1 MQIKLLAMAALIGS
15 ISAIKIEDDSDTN
28 GQNVAGTETWKDQYL
43 SGHNGADEDEIMDN
57 IFSRFSQEGR
67 TPSGHKTGQKL
78 LMKDDGKIAGGT
90 ILEAAHYLKPA
101 EVPAY
106 MDANFENAWNHF
118 DQNKEGWIR
127 YEESHTYQRYLQ
139 GKLNKL
145 DGAAGSIGDLN
156 SGGAQYNTLP
166 AGDEATVVGAVNAQT
181 AAL

>member
-1 MQIKLLAMAALIGS
+1 MNKFLAIAALI
-15 ISAIKIEDDSDTN
+15 SAIQAVKIADNSDPN
-28 GQNVAGTETWKDQYL
+28 GVNTAGTETYKDQIL

-57 IFSRFSQEGR
+57 VFSRFSKEGR

-78 LMKDDGKIAGGT
+78 LMKGDGKVAAGT
-90 ILEAAHYLKPA
+90 ILEAAHKLLPG

-127 YEESHTYQRYLQ
+127 YEESHTMQRFLQ

-156 SGGAQYNTLP
+156 SGG
-166 AGDEATVVGAVNAQT
+166 V
-181 AAL
+181 